1 MKKLILSVAI
11 AAIAGIASAASVN
24 WNTGALKNIN
34 ADGTWSST
42 AASSSVGVWLA
53 TATFYTD
60 NAGTM
65 GGVATDINL
74 GLTDNSINDM
84 TSALNGSAKTAAVS
98 TYYWIVLE
106 LSYKANATAEAQTL
120 TLDPYRFQTVAT
132 GNTAL
137 NFTTLGLLD
146 NTHSFSPAAVPE
158 PTSGL
163 LLLLGVAGMALR
175 RRRA

>member
-1 MKKLILSVAI
+1 MKIMTMVA
-11 AAIAGIASAASVN
+11 ALAVAGVASAANVN

-34 ADGTWSST
+34 ADGTWSTT

-60 NAGTM
+60 NNGVM
-65 GGVATDINL
+65 GGVATDINQ

-84 TSALNGSAKTAAVS
+84 SSALNGTAKTAAAS
-98 TYYWIVLE
+98 TTYWVVLE
-106 LSYKANATAEAQTL
+106 LSYQADSSAAAQTL
-120 TLDPYRFQTVAT
+120 TLDPYKFKTQGT
-132 GNTAL
+132 GNTSL

-146 NTHSFSPAAVPE
+146 NTHTFTAAPE

-163 LLLLGVAGMALR
+163 LLLLGIAGLALKR
-175 RRRA
+175 KRA